1 MNSFIEEEFK
11 KQYHQGKLAF
21 ESGQYRLSVECLEN
35 ACKLIS
41 QRTPQ
46 GGEVQLWLVN
56 AYQAQGDGRRAL
68 ALCQDLCSH
77 PHGDTKS
84 QAKQLLYIL
93 QAPELQR
100 PSSWMT
106 TIPDLTESPNK
117 YTVNRSVSSARK
129 IKPKPQIELVD
140 LSQVNTKDNSFLWL
154 GLLVSLGAIFF
165 FIP

>member
-11 KQYHQGKLAF
+11 KQYQQGKLAF
-21 ESGQYRLSVECLEN
+21 ERGQYRLSVECLES
-35 ACKLIS
+35 ACKLIP

-56 AYQAQGDGRRAL
+56 AYQAKGDTGRAL
-68 ALCQDLCSH
+68 ELCQYLCSH
-77 PHGDTKS
+77 PHGETKS
-84 QAKQLLYIL
+84 QAVRLLYIL

-106 TIPDLTESPNK
+106 PIPDLTDSSNK
-117 YTVNRSVSSARK
+117 YIVNQSVSSPRK